1 MPKKYV
7 VANPRGIPEGKH
19 ILSNKDK
26 SKRWYE
32 GDVYDGDV
40 DKWLI
45 DAGFIVEV
53 KHGEK

>member
-1 MPKKYV
+1 MKTYV

-19 ILSNKDK
+19 ILSNKLQ

>member
-1 MPKKYV
+1 MKTYV

-53 KHGEK
+53 K